1 MSENFIYSEMIPE
14 EICDKLVDFFNNN
27 PERHKPDDGC
37 KGKESSEIVLTRKD
51 NIFLEYDHYLSK
63 VLNSYLEKYKYSN
76 SVAKFKTSPTIKIQ
90 HYKPGEGFKVY
101 HFENDGNEEVL
112 RRHLVFMTY
121 LNTVENAG
129 TEFLYQETKTEAIK
143 GSTIIWPAAW
153 THTHRGVV
161 NTKSDKTIVTG
172 WFNFDTQ
179 IRSKYKVY

>member
-1 MSENFIYSEMIPE
+1 MSENFIYSEMISE

-51 NIFLEYDHYLSK
+51 NIFLEYDHHLSR

-121 LNTVENAG
+121 LNDVPNGG
-129 TEFLYQETKTEAIK
+129 TEWMYQNYKSEAKK
-143 GSTIIWPAAW
+143 GLTVLWPSDF
-153 THTHRGVV
+153 THTHRGIIS
-161 NTKSDKTIVTG
+161 NEYEKYIITG
-172 WFNFDTQ
+172 WFVFKN
-179 IRSKYKVY
+179 